1 MHHCRRN
8 ALVLMATMVLL
19 VGCAGTRPARSDF
32 ASASVDASDA
42 LLDGSWRGRLTI
54 RRPYVWDIVQDDLEL
69 QVHLQGETARV
80 HVLLEDG
87 EWIEAMPEEFR
98 VARQGP
104 SAVLVA
110 INSDDDWNEA
120 WVISLA
126 VHSENALLAEWSR
139 TVRNL
144 TPTAQDRVFSSAAVG
159 MLRRERDLS
168 DER

>member
-1 MHHCRRN
+1 MHHRRFN
-8 ALVLMATMVLL
+8 AFVLIATMVLL
-19 VGCAGTRPARSDF
+19 TGCVGTRPARSDF
-32 ASASVDASDA
+32 AFASVEASDG
-42 LLDGSWRGRLTI
+42 LLDGSWKGRLTI

-87 EWIEAMPEEFR
+87 GLIEAMPEEFK
-98 VARQGP
+98 VTRQGP

-110 INSDDDWNEA
+110 ITSDDDWTEA
-120 WVISLA
+120 WVLSLA

-144 TPTAQDRVFSSAAVG
+144 TPTAQDLVFSSAAVG
-159 MLRRERDLS
+159 MLRREQDLS